1 MSVAKILICFTFMHV
16 CMLLP
21 NTLYNSLCMSAAHPL
36 ESPKF
41 RVGSGA
47 RVATR
52 PARFLSKN
60 LDRFPDHFLVT
71 NETQR
76 SGTAVTADPPFMKF
90 LPHPDFYVGNSST
103 STMSLTQP
111 SYPFGADSRQ
121 LLSAP
126 TLTTTIVHHYTTK
139 SSEYSNPQPFSALAN
154 LTRDSSTIPSDLR
167 I

>member
-47 RVATR
+47 GVTTR

-71 NETQR
+71 NDTQR
-76 SGTAVTADPPFMKF
+76 IGTAVTADPPFMKF
-90 LPHPDFYVGNSST
+90 LPHPDFQVGNWST

-126 TLTTTIVHHYTTK
+126 TLTTTTLYFTTRL
-139 SSEYSNPQPFSALAN
+139 S
-154 LTRDSSTIPSDLR
+154 RVSTVTPSLSQL
-167 I
+167 